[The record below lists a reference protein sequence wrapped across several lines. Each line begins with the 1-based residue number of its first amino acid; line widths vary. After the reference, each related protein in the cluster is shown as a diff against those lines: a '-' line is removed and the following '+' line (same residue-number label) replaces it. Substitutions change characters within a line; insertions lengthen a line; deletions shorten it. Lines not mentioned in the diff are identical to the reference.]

1 MLRVTTPTQ
10 LPLRLSDVAGEAALL
25 GGGGAAILLQLAHP
39 AVARGV
45 ARHSDFVERPLD
57 RLFGTLDYVYT
68 VAFGDE
74 QMVASVVRRVNRAHG
89 PVHDKHSAHDK
100 RSDAAYNAVDPELQL
115 WVAATLYYAAMQVQD
130 RLLGSLDEASA
141 EAVYLDYAALGARLQ
156 MPAELWPADRDAFES
171 YWEGM
176 LAQLEPSH
184 DSRTVVQALLYP
196 RTVPFAA
203 RAAMPLIRLVSTG
216 LLPPAVRA
224 LHGLH
229 WDARRQLRF
238 DRVFR
243 VTRFVYPRL
252 PRTVRVWPRER
263 SLARVRR
270 TMSEPRGVR
279 H

>member
-1 MLRVTTPTQ
+1 MLPVTTPTQ
-10 LPLRLSDVAGEAALL
+10 LPLRLNDVAGEAALL

-45 ARHSDFVERPLD
+45 ARHSDFSERPLD

-68 VAFGDE
+68 IAFGDE
-74 QMVASVVRRVNRAHG
+74 EMVASVVRRVNRAHG
-89 PVHDKHSAHDK
+89 PVHGK
-100 RSDAAYNAVDPELQL
+100 RAEPAYNAVDPELQL

-130 RLLGSLDEASA
+130 RLLGGLDDASA

-156 MPAELWPADRDAFES
+156 MPAELWPSDRDGFER

-176 LAQLEPSH
+176 LTQLEPSH
-184 DSRTVVQALLYP
+184 ESRTVVQALMHP

-203 RAAMPLIRLVSTG
+203 RAAMPLVRLVSTG

-229 WDARRQLRF
+229 WDSRRQLRF

-243 VTRFVYPRL
+243 ITRFVYPRL
-252 PRTVRVWPRER
+252 PRNARVWPRER

-270 TMSEPRGVR
+270 AMAEPRGGR
-279 H
+279 R

>member
-1 MLRVTTPTQ
+1 MLPVTTPTQ
-10 LPLRLSDVAGEAALL
+10 LPLRLNDVAGEAALL

-45 ARHSDFVERPLD
+45 ARHSDFSERPLD

-68 VAFGDE
+68 IAFGDE
-74 QMVASVVRRVNRAHG
+74 EMVASVVRRVNRAHG
-89 PVHDKHSAHDK
+89 PVHGK
-100 RSDAAYNAVDPELQL
+100 RAEPAYNAVDPELQL

-130 RLLGSLDEASA
+130 RLLGGLDDASA

-156 MPAELWPADRDAFES
+156 MPAELWPSDRDGFER

-184 DSRTVVQALLYP
+184 ESRTVVQALMHP

-203 RAAMPLIRLVSTG
+203 RAAMPLVRLVSTG

-229 WDARRQLRF
+229 WDSRRQLRF

-243 VTRFVYPRL
+243 ITRFVYPRL
-252 PRTVRVWPRER
+252 PRNARVWPRER

-270 TMSEPRGVR
+270 AMAEPRGGR
-279 H
+279 R

>member
-1 MLRVTTPTQ
+1 MLPVTTPTQ
-10 LPLRLSDVAGEAALL
+10 LPLRLNDVAGEAALL

-45 ARHSDFVERPLD
+45 ARHSDFSERPLD

-68 VAFGDE
+68 IAFGDE
-74 QMVASVVRRVNRAHG
+74 EMVASVVRRVNRAHG
-89 PVHDKHSAHDK
+89 PVHGK
-100 RSDAAYNAVDPELQL
+100 RAEPAYNAVDPELQL

-130 RLLGSLDEASA
+130 RLLGSLDDASA

-156 MPAELWPADRDAFES
+156 MPAELWPSDRDGFER

-184 DSRTVVQALLYP
+184 ESRTVVQALMHP

-229 WDARRQLRF
+229 WDSRRQLRF

-243 VTRFVYPRL
+243 ITRFVYPRL
-252 PRTVRVWPRER
+252 PRNARVWPRER

-270 TMSEPRGVR
+270 AMSEPRGGR
-279 H
+279 R